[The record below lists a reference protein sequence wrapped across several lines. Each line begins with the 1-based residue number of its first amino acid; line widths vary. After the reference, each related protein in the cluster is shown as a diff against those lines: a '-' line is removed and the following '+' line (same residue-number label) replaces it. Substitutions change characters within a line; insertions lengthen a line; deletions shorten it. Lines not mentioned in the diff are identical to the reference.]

1 MTLSPSRV
9 SLALACVVSAV
20 LVLSSSAVAQE
31 PSLEPAPETT
41 HAGAPLDDGKGKGKP
56 PYVPSTGP
64 MELAAI
70 AVVGAGY
77 LTYRR
82 VRKS

>member
-9 SLALACVVSAV
+9 SLALACIVSAF

-31 PSLEPAPETT
+31 PSLEETMSAT
-41 HAGAPLDDGKGKGKP
+41 DDGKGKGKP
-56 PYVPSTGP
+56 PSVPSTGP
-64 MELAAI
+64 VELAAI